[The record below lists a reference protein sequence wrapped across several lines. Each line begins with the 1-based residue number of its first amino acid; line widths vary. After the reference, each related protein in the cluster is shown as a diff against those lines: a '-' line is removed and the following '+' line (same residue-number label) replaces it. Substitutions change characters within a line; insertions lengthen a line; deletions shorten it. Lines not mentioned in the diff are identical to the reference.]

1 MRARVAVV
9 VVAAA
14 LCWGCASGGGSTGGN
29 TPKTGSSG
37 ITAPK
42 QKSGGQ
48 DLILESEISS
58 RAGEATNALQIVQK
72 LRPQMLRSRGVI
84 SPNDPNGEAT
94 TPKVYVDN
102 VSYGTLE
109 SLANINS
116 VQIKEIRYIKAT
128 DATTQWGTGHTG
140 GVILVITKK

>member
-14 LCWGCASGGGSTGGN
+14 MCWGCASGGGSAGGN
-29 TPKTGSSG
+29 TPKTGSAG

-72 LRPQMLRSRGVI
+72 LRPQMLRSRGVM

-109 SLANINS
+109 SLANIN
-116 VQIKEIRYIKAT
+116 A
-128 DATTQWGTGHTG
+128 
-140 GVILVITKK
+140 

>member
-9 VVAAA
+9 VAAA
-14 LCWGCASGGGSTGGN
+14 AVCWGCASGGASAGGN

-37 ITAPK
+37 ITAPR

-48 DLILESEISS
+48 DLILESEIES
-58 RAGEATNALQIVQK
+58 RAGEATNALQVVQK

-109 SLANINS
+109 SLANINAA
-116 VQIKEIRYIKAT
+116 QIKEIRYIKAT

>member
-14 LCWGCASGGGSTGGN
+14 LCWGCASGGGSASGN

-42 QKSGGQ
+42 QRSGGQ

-116 VQIKEIRYIKAT
+116 AQIKEIRYIKAT